1 MIFSRLRLKISWTS
15 IAKVFGSAV
24 VIFSFLTL
32 LGGTY
37 FVGVIQ
43 GYKLGRS
50 DSAGYFASII
60 SQLASYTPLVPK
72 KETVFVYVSPT
83 SEPRQT
89 TTFPQSVSW
98 GGPELWAAVNKR
110 RIEFGVNPLVQRD
123 ELCTIASIRLNEQLE
138 LGRLDNHE
146 GFTEM
151 KERRPDLAWI
161 FEKYSTLAEFLAQG
175 GKSASETVS
184 LWENTL
190 GHKKLLTG
198 GEFVWG
204 CIYAQDTFAV
214 AITAY

>member
-1 MIFSRLRLKISWTS
+1 MVFPRIKLKIYWIL
-15 IAKVFGSAV
+15 IAKAFGSAV
-24 VIFSFLTL
+24 AVFFFFVVLSGVYI
-32 LGGTY
+32 
-37 FVGVIQ
+37 VGVIQ
-43 GYKLGRS
+43 GYQVSKHDEQGRI
-50 DSAGYFASII
+50 AALLELI
-60 SQLASYTPLVPK
+60 SERTNLVSSYEKKVVPTPIPTIVPSK
-72 KETVFVYVSPT
+72 TIPKS
-83 SEPRQT
+83 S
-89 TTFPQSVSW
+89 SW

-110 RIEFGVNPLVQRD
+110 RIEFGVNPLAQRD

-146 GFTEM
+146 GFTNM
-151 KERRPDLAWI
+151 KDRRQDLAWI